1 VKKTAI
7 LLLFVVLAGASEER
21 TVRPYVGLWGAHSK
35 VKRKS
40 FHRIT
45 TPEAWTALWL
55 RHRGREAK
63 SHSAYYN
70 EAGVP
75 DIDFERCMVVA
86 IFQGEA
92 WNSAGV
98 KVLSV
103 TEDEARLLLQYDDRS
118 YQTAGPNGG
127 GVRVTAFGFFVLPK
141 STRELVVEEN
151 LQGLK
156 GRPDRYRERARF
168 PALR

>member
-1 VKKTAI
+1 MKKTAS
-7 LLLFVVLAGASEER
+7 LLLFVVLAGAGEER
-21 TVRPYVGLWGAHSK
+21 TVRPYVGLWGAHSA
-35 VKRKS
+35 VKQKS

-55 RHRGREAK
+55 SHRGKEAK
-63 SHSAYYN
+63 GHSAYYN

-75 DIDFERCMVVA
+75 DVDFERCMVVA

-98 KVLSV
+98 RVVSI
-103 TEDEARLLLQYDDRS
+103 TDDGARLTLRYDDRS

-127 GVRVTAFGFFVLPK
+127 GERVTAFGLFVLPR
-141 STRELVVEEN
+141 SAMELVVEEDV
-151 LQGLK
+151 QGLK